1 MNDKNDMARV
11 DTEREARIDTEREA
25 RVDTEPGSVSTRADA
40 TQRVRILSKTVSDRI
55 AAGEVV
61 ERPAS
66 IVKELIEN
74 AIDAGATA
82 ISVEIREGGLQL
94 IRVGDNGSGMTRDD
108 AELSVERFATSKISS
123 ERDLQTARTLG
134 FRGEALPSIAAVSQ
148 FEMLTRDKDNV
159 QGTRIRIVDE
169 KKEID
174 VAGAPIGTLITA
186 RELFYNV
193 PARKKFL
200 KAPLRETELVT
211 KIVSQYALAYPR
223 IGFRLA
229 VDGKD
234 SLLAPPSSALERIG
248 AVWSREAAS
257 EMIAVEYDSFDLK
270 VRGFIS
276 KPSFARASRE
286 WQNFFVNGRPIR
298 SGLLAVMLERPYAGR
313 LPASELAKIRHPLAV
328 IHIELDPQYVD
339 VNVHPRKAEV
349 RFFQERSIYG
359 ATQQAV
365 EHALRDFPFTQN
377 AEGMEWP
384 FANVPESSFG
394 ALRET
399 QAEYRA
405 GTWRALGQ
413 IHNTY
418 LLAQT
423 PDGFVI
429 VDQHAAQEQIYFE
442 RLTGGGQET
451 AISTLQSPVIS
462 LMPNEALLVN
472 AHLDEYR
479 ALGIDVEPFGANTFR
494 VNALPN
500 FVKLSAREALDILV
514 MEHDKYRALEGEALR
529 DKLASKL
536 ACVSALKA
544 GDALTLEQQQNLL
557 NELLEIYSPATCPHG
572 RPTFVY
578 VTLEELER
586 RFLRS

>member
-1 MNDKNDMARV
+1 MSN
-11 DTEREARIDTEREA
+11 IH
-25 RVDTEPGSVSTRADA
+25 
-40 TQRVRILSKTVSDRI
+40 ILPKIVSDRI

-66 IVKELIEN
+66 IVKELLEN

-82 ISVEIREGGLQL
+82 ISVELREGGLQL
-94 IRVGDNGSGMTRDD
+94 IRVGDNGSGMTRAD

-123 ERDLQTARTLG
+123 ERDLQTVRTLG

-148 FEMLTRDKDNV
+148 FEMLTRDKDEI

-169 KKEID
+169 QKAIE
-174 VAGAPIGTLITA
+174 VAGAPIGTLVSA
-186 RELFYNV
+186 RELYYNV

-211 KIVSQYALAYPR
+211 KVVTQYALAYPH
-223 IGFRLA
+223 IAFRLA
-229 VDGKD
+229 VDGKE
-234 SLLAPPSSALERIG
+234 SLVAPPSFALERIG
-248 AVWSREAAS
+248 AVWGREAAN
-257 EMIAVEYDSFDLK
+257 EMLAVEYESVDLK
-270 VRGFIS
+270 IRGFIS

-313 LPASELAKIRHPLAV
+313 LPMNRHPLAA
-328 IHIELDPQYVD
+328 IRIELDPQYVD

-349 RFFQERSIYG
+349 RFFQERAIYG
-359 ATQQAV
+359 AVQQAV
-365 EHALRDFPFTQN
+365 ERALRDFPFLEWN
-377 AEGMEWP
+377 AMGNAAGYAAGNAAAGDAAVSVPYEWP
-384 FANVPESSFG
+384 FANVPESAFG
-394 ALRET
+394 ALREA

-429 VDQHAAQEQIYFE
+429 VDQHAAQEQIFFE
-442 RLTGGGQET
+442 RLTART
-451 AISTLQSPVIS
+451 AQDVTDENSTSQPSTPIT
-462 LMPNEALLVN
+462 LMPNEAARVN
-472 AHLDEYR
+472 AHVKEYR
-479 ALGIDVEPFGANTFR
+479 ALGVDIEPFGANTFR
-494 VNALPN
+494 VNALPE
-500 FVKLSAREALDILV
+500 FVKLSAREALDVLAL
-514 MEHDKYRALEGEALR
+514 EHAAYRALEGDALR

-557 NELLEIYSPATCPHG
+557 NELLQIYSPATCPHG
-572 RPTFVY
+572 RPTFVS
-578 VTLEELER
+578 VTLAELEQ
-586 RFLRS
+586 RFLRR

>member
-1 MNDKNDMARV
+1 MK
-11 DTEREARIDTEREA
+11 IH
-25 RVDTEPGSVSTRADA
+25 
-40 TQRVRILSKTVSDRI
+40 ILSQSVAERI

-66 IVKELIEN
+66 VVKELIEN

-82 ISVEIREGGLQL
+82 ISVEIREGGLQS

-108 AELSVERFATSKISS
+108 AALAVERFATSKITS
-123 ERDLQTARTLG
+123 ERDLQTVRTLG

-148 FEMLTRDKDNV
+148 FEMLTRAQKEL
-159 QGTRIRIVDE
+159 QGTRVRVVNG
-169 KKEID
+169 KTEIEI
-174 VAGAPIGTLITA
+174 AGAPIGTLVTA

-211 KIVSQYALAYPR
+211 KTVVTYALAYPN
-223 IGFRLA
+223 IGFRLL
-229 VDGKD
+229 VDGKE
-234 SLLAPPSSALERIG
+234 SLVAPASSLLERIG

-257 EMIAVEYDSFDLK
+257 EMMAVEYDSVDLR
-270 VRGFIS
+270 VRGLIS

-286 WQNFFVNGRPIR
+286 WQNFYVNGRPIR

-313 LPASELAKIRHPLAV
+313 LPENRHPLAV

-339 VNVHPRKAEV
+339 VNAHPRKAEV
-349 RFFQERSIYG
+349 RFFQERAIYG
-359 ATQQAV
+359 AVQQAV
-365 EHALRDFPFTQN
+365 KHALRDFPYGTDTAPFQ
-377 AEGMEWP
+377 EWP
-384 FANVPESSFG
+384 FANAPEVLFP
-394 ALRET
+394 ALRE
-399 QAEYRA
+399 AHGESRA
-405 GTWRALGQ
+405 WRALAQ
-413 IHNTY
+413 LHNTY

-429 VDQHAAQEQIYFE
+429 VDQHAAQEQVLFE
-442 RLTGGGQET
+442 KLTNERGKEGEGERGREEARERGRENPIT
-451 AISTLQSPVIS
+451 
-462 LMPNEALLVN
+462 LMPNEASLVS

-479 ALGIDVEPFGANTFR
+479 ALGMDLEPFGANTFR
-494 VNALPN
+494 VNALPS
-500 FVKLSAREALDILV
+500 FAKMSAREALDTLV
-514 MEHDKYRALEGEALR
+514 MEHEKYRALDGDALR

-536 ACVSALKA
+536 ACVSAIKA

-578 VTLEELER
+578 VTLEELEK
-586 RFLRS
+586 RFLRR

>member
-1 MNDKNDMARV
+1 MSGQH
-11 DTEREARIDTEREA
+11 IH
-25 RVDTEPGSVSTRADA
+25 
-40 TQRVRILSKTVSDRI
+40 ILEKTVADRI

-82 ISVEIREGGLQL
+82 ISVELREGGLQL

-108 AELSVERFATSKISS
+108 AVLSVERFATSKISR
-123 ERDLQTARTLG
+123 ETDLQHVRTLG

-148 FEMLTRDKDNV
+148 FELLTRARDEI
-159 QGTRIRIVDE
+159 QGTRVRIVDE
-169 KKEID
+169 KKDID
-174 VAGAPIGTLITA
+174 VAGAPIGTLITS

-211 KIVSQYALAYPR
+211 KVVVQYALAYPQ
-223 IGFRLA
+223 IGFRLL
-229 VDGKD
+229 VDGKE
-234 SLLAPPSSALERIG
+234 SLVAPASNALERIG
-248 AVWSREAAS
+248 AVWSREAAA
-257 EMIAVEYDSFDLK
+257 EMIAVEYDSLDLK

-276 KPSFARASRE
+276 KPSFARASRD

-313 LPASELAKIRHPLAV
+313 LPENRHPLAV

-359 ATQQAV
+359 AVQQAV
-365 EHALRDFPFTQN
+365 ERALRDFPITQT
-377 AEGMEWP
+377 ADGTEWP
-384 FANVPESSFG
+384 FANTPEATFG
-394 ALRET
+394 ALREG
-399 QAEYRA
+399 AGEYRA
-405 GTWRALGQ
+405 GTWRALAQ

-418 LLAQT
+418 LVAQT
-423 PDGFVI
+423 PNGFVI
-429 VDQHAAQEQIYFE
+429 VDQHAAQEQVFFE
-442 RLTGGGQET
+442 RLTAQGAGVGGRGSEEN
-451 AISTLQSPVIS
+451 SLPVPRPLSPVPIT
-462 LMPNEALLVN
+462 LMQNEASLVN
-472 AHLDEYR
+472 AHLDEYQT
-479 ALGIDVEPFGANTFR
+479 LGVEVEPFGANAFR
-494 VNALPN
+494 VNGLPD
-500 FVKLSAREALDILV
+500 FVKLSPREALNVLV
-514 MEHDKYRALEGEALR
+514 LEHDKYRALGDDSLR

-536 ACVSALKA
+536 ACVSAVKA
-544 GDALTLEQQQNLL
+544 GDALTLEQQQKLL
-557 NELLEIYSPATCPHG
+557 DDLLQIYSPATCPHG

-578 VTLEELER
+578 VTLDELER
-586 RFLRS
+586 RFLRR

>member
-1 MNDKNDMARV
+1 MK
-11 DTEREARIDTEREA
+11 IH
-25 RVDTEPGSVSTRADA
+25 
-40 TQRVRILSKTVSDRI
+40 ILSKTVSDRI

-82 ISVEIREGGLQL
+82 ISVELREGGLQS
-94 IRVGDNGSGMTRDD
+94 IRVGDNAYGMTRGD
-108 AELSVERFATSKISS
+108 AALAVERFATSKITS
-123 ERDLQTARTLG
+123 ERDLQTIRTLG

-148 FEMLTRDKDNV
+148 FEMLTRAQDEI
-159 QGTRIRIVDE
+159 QGTRVRVADN
-169 KKEID
+169 KTEIE
-174 VAGAPIGTLITA
+174 VAGAPVGTLVTA

-211 KIVSQYALAYPR
+211 KTVVNYALAYSH
-223 IGFRLA
+223 IGFRLL
-229 VDGKD
+229 VDGKE
-234 SLLAPPSSALERIG
+234 SLVAPQSTANVQGALARIG
-248 AVWSREAAS
+248 AVWSREAAG
-257 EMIAVEYDSFDLK
+257 EMIAVEYDSVDLR
-270 VRGFIS
+270 VRGYIS

-286 WQNFFVNGRPIR
+286 WQNFYVNGRPVR
-298 SGLLAVMLERPYAGR
+298 SGLLAVMLERPYAGK
-313 LPASELAKIRHPLAV
+313 LPENRHPLAV
-328 IHIELDPQYVD
+328 IQIELDPQYVD

-349 RFFQERSIYG
+349 RFFQERAIYG
-359 ATQQAV
+359 AVQQAV
-365 EHALRDFPFTQN
+365 ERALRDFPVTQIVP
-377 AEGMEWP
+377 GEWP
-384 FANVPESSFG
+384 FANTPEAIFP

-399 QAEYRA
+399 PGEYRA
-405 GTWRALGQ
+405 WCALGQ
-413 IHNTY
+413 AHNTY

-429 VDQHAAQEQIYFE
+429 VDQHAAQEQVFFE
-442 RLTGGGQET
+442 WLTSEERRKT
-451 AISTLQSPVIS
+451 NDENSSFVVRHSSSVT
-462 LMPNEALLVN
+462 LMPREAELVN
-472 AHLDEYR
+472 AHLEEYG
-479 ALGIDVEPFGANTFR
+479 AMGVEIEPFGANTFR
-494 VNALPN
+494 VNALPE
-500 FVKLSAREALDILV
+500 FVNMSERQVLDTLV
-514 MEHDKYRALEGEALR
+514 TEHEKYRALDGDALR

-544 GDALTLEQQQNLL
+544 GDALTLEQQQKLL

-586 RFLRS
+586 RFLRR

>member
-1 MNDKNDMARV
+1 MNKIHV
-11 DTEREARIDTEREA
+11 
-25 RVDTEPGSVSTRADA
+25 
-40 TQRVRILSKTVSDRI
+40 LSRTVADRI

-74 AIDAGATA
+74 AIDANATA
-82 ISVEIREGGLQL
+82 ISVEIRDGGLQI

-108 AELSVERFATSKISS
+108 AALAVERFATSKITS
-123 ERDLQTARTLG
+123 ERDLQTVRTLG

-148 FEMLTRDKDNV
+148 FEMLTRAQDEI
-159 QGTRIRIVDE
+159 QGTRVRVVDS
-169 KKEID
+169 KTEIES
-174 VAGAPIGTLITA
+174 AGAPIGTLVTA

-211 KIVSQYALAYPR
+211 KVVVNYALAYPQ
-223 IGFRLA
+223 IGFRLL
-229 VDGKD
+229 VDGKEF
-234 SLLAPPSSALERIG
+234 LLAPPSSALERIG
-248 AVWSREAAS
+248 AVWSREAAN
-257 EMIAVEYDSFDLK
+257 EMMAVEYDSVDLR

-286 WQNFFVNGRPIR
+286 WQNFYVNGRPIR

-313 LPASELAKIRHPLAV
+313 LPENRHPLAV
-328 IHIELDPQYVD
+328 IQIELDPQYVD

-349 RFFQERSIYG
+349 RFFQERAIYG
-359 ATQQAV
+359 AVQQAV
-365 EHALRDFPFTQN
+365 EHALRDFPMLPQ
-377 AEGMEWP
+377 EGSMEWP
-384 FANVPESSFG
+384 FANAPEATFP

-399 QAEYRA
+399 YGEYRA
-405 GTWRALGQ
+405 WRALGQ
-413 IHNTY
+413 VHNTY

-429 VDQHAAQEQIYFE
+429 VDQHAAQEQVFFE
-442 RLTGGGQET
+442 KLTTENSNQWSV
-451 AISTLQSPVIS
+451 ISHQSQIIS
-462 LMPNEALLVN
+462 LMPNEATLVN

-479 ALGIDVEPFGANTFR
+479 ALGVAIESFGANTFR
-494 VNALPN
+494 VNGLPG
-500 FVKLSAREALDILV
+500 FVKMSGRQVLDMLV
-514 MEHDKYRALEGEALR
+514 VEHDKYRALEGDALR

-536 ACVSALKA
+536 ACVSAIKA
-544 GDALTLEQQQNLL
+544 GDALTLEQQQTLL
-557 NELLEIYSPATCPHG
+557 DELLEIYSPATCPHG

-586 RFLRS
+586 RFLRR

>member
-1 MNDKNDMARV
+1 MK
-11 DTEREARIDTEREA
+11 IH
-25 RVDTEPGSVSTRADA
+25 
-40 TQRVRILSKTVSDRI
+40 ILSKAVAERI

-82 ISVEIREGGLQL
+82 ISVEIREGGLQS
-94 IRVGDNGSGMTRDD
+94 IRVGDNGGGMTRDD
-108 AELSVERFATSKISS
+108 AALAVERFATSKITS
-123 ERDLQTARTLG
+123 ERDLQTVRTLG

-148 FEMLTRDKDNV
+148 FEMLTRAQDEI
-159 QGTRIRIVDE
+159 QGTRVRVVDG
-169 KKEID
+169 KTEIEI
-174 VAGAPIGTLITA
+174 AGAPIGTLVTA

-211 KIVSQYALAYPR
+211 KTVATYALAYPH
-223 IGFRLA
+223 IGFRLL
-229 VDGKD
+229 VDGKE
-234 SLLAPPSSALERIG
+234 SLVAPAASPLERIG
-248 AVWSREAAS
+248 AVWGREAAR
-257 EMIAVEYDSFDLK
+257 EMRAVEYDSLDLR

-276 KPSFARASRE
+276 KPTFARASRD
-286 WQNFFVNGRPIR
+286 WQNFYVNGRPIR

-313 LPASELAKIRHPLAV
+313 LAENRHPLAV

-349 RFFQERSIYG
+349 RFFQERAIYG
-359 ATQQAV
+359 AVQQAV
-365 EHALRDFPFTQN
+365 EHALRDFPAAQSS
-377 AEGMEWP
+377 ADASGWP
-384 FANVPESSFG
+384 FANAPEAMFP
-394 ALRET
+394 ALREA
-399 QAEYRA
+399 QGEYRA
-405 GTWRALGQ
+405 WRALAQ
-413 IHNTY
+413 LHKTY

-429 VDQHAAQEQIYFE
+429 VDQHAAQEQVLFE
-442 RLTGGGQET
+442 KLTNQRESEGGSERARENPIT
-451 AISTLQSPVIS
+451 
-462 LMPNEALLVN
+462 LMPNEASLVSV
-472 AHLDEYR
+472 HLEEYR
-479 ALGIDVEPFGANTFR
+479 ALGVDVELFGANTFR
-494 VNALPN
+494 VNALPS
-500 FVKLSAREALDILV
+500 FAKMSAREILDALV
-514 MEHDKYRALEGEALR
+514 REHEKYRVLDGDALR

-536 ACVSALKA
+536 ACVSAIKA
-544 GDALTLEQQQNLL
+544 GDALTLEEQQNLL

-586 RFLRS
+586 RFLRR

>member
-1 MNDKNDMARV
+1 MAH
-11 DTEREARIDTEREA
+11 IH
-25 RVDTEPGSVSTRADA
+25 
-40 TQRVRILSKTVSDRI
+40 ILSKTVSDRI

-82 ISVEIREGGLQL
+82 ISVEIREGGLQM
-94 IRVGDNGSGMTRDD
+94 IRVGDNGSGMTRED
-108 AELSVERFATSKISS
+108 AELSVERFATSKITS
-123 ERDLQTARTLG
+123 ERDLQTVRTLG

-148 FEMLTRDKDNV
+148 FEMLTRAKENV

-169 KKEID
+169 KKVID
-174 VAGAPIGTLITA
+174 IAGAPIGTLITA

-211 KIVSQYALAYPR
+211 KVVSQYALCYPN

-234 SLLAPPSSALERIG
+234 SLLAPPSSPLERIG

-257 EMIAVEYDSFDLK
+257 EMLAVEYDSFDLR

-276 KPSFARASRE
+276 KPSFARASRD

-313 LPASELAKIRHPLAV
+313 LPPNRHPLAV

-359 ATQQAV
+359 AVQQAV
-365 EHALRDFPFTQN
+365 EHALRDFPFEYGN
-377 AEGMEWP
+377 AAASVPYEWP
-384 FANVPESSFG
+384 FSNVPESSFG
-394 ALRET
+394 VLRES

-429 VDQHAAQEQIYFE
+429 VDQHAAEEQIFFE
-442 RLTGGGQET
+442 WLTHGGEKGNQGNGGNT
-451 AISTLQSPVIS
+451 GVVN
-462 LMPNEALLVN
+462 LMAREAELVN

-479 ALGIDVEPFGANTFR
+479 ELGIDVEPFGTNTFR
-494 VNALPN
+494 VNALPK
-500 FVKLSAREALDILV
+500 FVRLSAREVLDVLV
-514 MEHDKYRALEGEALR
+514 MEHGNYRALEGDALR

-557 NELLEIYSPATCPHG
+557 NELLQIYSPATCPHG

-586 RFLRS
+586 RFLRR

>member
-1 MNDKNDMARV
+1 MSKIHV
-11 DTEREARIDTEREA
+11 
-25 RVDTEPGSVSTRADA
+25 
-40 TQRVRILSKTVSDRI
+40 LSKSVADRI

-82 ISVEIREGGLQL
+82 ISVEIREGGLQI

-108 AELSVERFATSKISS
+108 AALAVERFATSKITS
-123 ERDLQTARTLG
+123 ERDLQTVRTLG

-148 FEMLTRDKDNV
+148 FEMLTRAKDEI
-159 QGTRIRIVDE
+159 QGTRVRVVDG
-169 KKEID
+169 KTDIEI
-174 VAGAPIGTLITA
+174 AGAPIGTLVTA

-211 KIVSQYALAYPR
+211 KTVVNYALAYPQ
-223 IGFRLA
+223 IGFRLL
-229 VDGKD
+229 VDGKE
-234 SLLAPPSSALERIG
+234 SLVAPASTPLERIG

-257 EMIAVEYDSFDLK
+257 EMIAVEYDSVDLR

-286 WQNFFVNGRPIR
+286 WIHFYANGRPIR
-298 SGLLAVMLERPYAGR
+298 SGLLVVMLERPYAGR
-313 LPASELAKIRHPLAV
+313 IGRADKFPLSFVGAPPPNRHPLAV
-328 IHIELDPQYVD
+328 IRIELDPQFVD

-349 RFFQERSIYG
+349 RFFQERAIYG
-359 ATQQAV
+359 AVQQAV
-365 EHALRDFPFTQN
+365 EHALRDFPITQI
-377 AEGMEWP
+377 AEGAGEWP
-384 FANVPESSFG
+384 FANTPEATFP
-394 ALRET
+394 ALRE
-399 QAEYRA
+399 APGEYRA

-429 VDQHAAQEQIYFE
+429 VDQHAAQEQIFFE
-442 RLTGGGQET
+442 RLTGERERDGEIERGSENPV
-451 AISTLQSPVIS
+451 TLFPR
-462 LMPNEALLVN
+462 EAELVN
-472 AHLDEYR
+472 AHLEEYR
-479 ALGIDVEPFGANTFR
+479 ALGVEIEPFGANTFR
-494 VNALPN
+494 VNALPD
-500 FVKLSAREALDILV
+500 FVKLSARHVLDTLV
-514 MEHDKYRALEGEALR
+514 VEHDKYRALEGDALR

-544 GDALTLEQQQNLL
+544 GDALTLEQQQQLL

-586 RFLRS
+586 RFLRR

>member
-1 MNDKNDMARV
+1 MTK
-11 DTEREARIDTEREA
+11 I
-25 RVDTEPGSVSTRADA
+25 
-40 TQRVRILSKTVSDRI
+40 QILSKTVSDRI

-82 ISVEIREGGLQL
+82 ISVEIREGGLQS

-108 AELSVERFATSKISS
+108 AALAVERFATSKITS
-123 ERDLQTARTLG
+123 ERDLQTVRTFG

-159 QGTRIRIVDE
+159 QGTRVRVVDG
-169 KKEID
+169 KTEIEI
-174 VAGAPIGTLITA
+174 AGAPIGTLVTA

-211 KIVSQYALAYPR
+211 KVMTQYALAYPN
-223 IGFRLA
+223 IGFRLL
-229 VDGKD
+229 VDGKE
-234 SLLAPPSSALERIG
+234 SLVAPASNALERIG

-257 EMIAVEYDSFDLK
+257 EMIAVEYDSVDLR

-276 KPSFARASRE
+276 KPSLARASRDR
-286 WQNFFVNGRPIR
+286 QNFYVNGRPIR

-313 LPASELAKIRHPLAV
+313 LPENRHPLAV
-328 IHIELDPQYVD
+328 IHIELDPQFVD

-349 RFFQERSIYG
+349 RFFQERAIYG
-359 ATQQAV
+359 AVQQAV
-365 EHALRDFPFTQN
+365 ERALRDFPFTQN
-377 AEGMEWP
+377 AEAAGEWP
-384 FANVPESSFG
+384 FANTPEATFP

-399 QAEYRA
+399 YGEYRA
-405 GTWRALGQ
+405 WHALGQ
-413 IHNTY
+413 VHNTY

-429 VDQHAAQEQIYFE
+429 VDQHAAQEQVFFE
-442 RLTGGGQET
+442 KLTTDDRPQT
-451 AISTLQSPVIS
+451 AYDVVSRPSSVVS
-462 LMPNEALLVN
+462 LLPREAELVN
-472 AHLDEYR
+472 AHLEEYG
-479 ALGIDVEPFGANTFR
+479 ALGVEVEPFGANTFR
-494 VNALPN
+494 VNALPS
-500 FVKLSAREALDILV
+500 FVKLSARAVLDTLV
-514 MEHDKYRALEGEALR
+514 PEHEKYRALDGDALR

-536 ACVSALKA
+536 ACVSAIKA
-544 GDALTLEQQQNLL
+544 GDALTLEQQQTLL
-557 NELLEIYSPATCPHG
+557 EELLEIYSPATCPHG

-586 RFLRS
+586 RFLRR

>member
-1 MNDKNDMARV
+1 MTTNK
-11 DTEREARIDTEREA
+11 IHL
-25 RVDTEPGSVSTRADA
+25 
-40 TQRVRILSKTVSDRI
+40 LSKTVSDRI

-82 ISVEIREGGLQL
+82 ISVEIRQGGLEL
-94 IRVGDNGSGMTRDD
+94 IRVGDNGSGMPRED
-108 AELSVERFATSKISS
+108 AELAVERFATSKITN
-123 ERDLQTARTLG
+123 ETDLSKVRTLG

-148 FEMLTRDKDNV
+148 FEVLTRSKENV
-159 QGTRIRIVDE
+159 QGTRVRVVDDA
-169 KKEID
+169 KSAD
-174 VAGAPIGTLITA
+174 VAGAPIGTLVTA

-211 KIVSQYALAYPR
+211 KVVVQYALAYPN

-234 SLLAPPSSALERIG
+234 SLVASASTPLERIA
-248 AVWSREAAS
+248 AVWSREAAA

-276 KPSFARASRE
+276 KPTFARASRE

-313 LPASELAKIRHPLAV
+313 LPENRHPLAV

-359 ATQQAV
+359 AVQQAV
-365 EHALRDFPFTQN
+365 EGALRDFPITQTPD
-377 AEGMEWP
+377 GGEWP
-384 FANVPESSFG
+384 FLGTPEAQFG
-394 ALRET
+394 ALRES
-399 QAEYRA
+399 AGEYRT

-413 IHNTY
+413 VHNTY

-423 PDGFVI
+423 PDGFAI
-429 VDQHAAQEQIYFE
+429 VDQHAAQEQVFFE
-442 RLTGGGQET
+442 MLTNDERRT
-451 AISTLQSPVIS
+451 TDDKSTDVSVVRPPSTVT
-462 LMPNEALLVN
+462 LMPNEAALVS
-472 AHLDEYR
+472 AHLEEYQE
-479 ALGIDVEPFGANTFR
+479 LGIDIEPFGANTFR
-494 VNALPN
+494 VNAMPELVTLPP
-500 FVKLSAREALDILV
+500 REAMAVLV
-514 MEHDKYRALEGEALR
+514 TEQDKYGSLEGDALR

-544 GDALTLEQQQNLL
+544 GDALNLGQQQDLL
-557 NELLEIYSPATCPHG
+557 DELLKIYSPQTCPHG
-572 RPTFVY
+572 RPTFIY
-578 VTLEELER
+578 VTLEELEK
-586 RFLRS
+586 RFLRR

>member
-1 MNDKNDMARV
+1 MK
-11 DTEREARIDTEREA
+11 IH
-25 RVDTEPGSVSTRADA
+25 
-40 TQRVRILSKTVSDRI
+40 ILSRTVADRI

-74 AIDAGATA
+74 AIDANATA
-82 ISVEIREGGLQL
+82 LSVEIREGGLQI
-94 IRVGDNGSGMTRDD
+94 IRVGDNGSGMARDD
-108 AELSVERFATSKISS
+108 AALAVERFATSKITS
-123 ERDLQTARTLG
+123 ERDLQTVRTLG

-148 FEMLTRDKDNV
+148 FEMLTRAKDEV
-159 QGTRIRIVDE
+159 QGTRVRVVDG
-169 KKEID
+169 KTEIEI
-174 VAGAPIGTLITA
+174 AGAPIGTLVTA

-211 KIVSQYALAYPR
+211 KTVVNYALAYPH
-223 IGFRLA
+223 IGFRLL
-229 VDGKD
+229 VDGKEG
-234 SLLAPPSSALERIG
+234 LVAPAATPLERIG
-248 AVWSREAAS
+248 SVWSREAAS
-257 EMIAVEYDSFDLK
+257 EMIAMEYDSVDLR

-313 LPASELAKIRHPLAV
+313 LPENRHPLAV
-328 IHIELDPQYVD
+328 IQIELDPQFVD

-349 RFFQERSIYG
+349 RFFQERAIYG
-359 ATQQAV
+359 AVQQVV
-365 EHALRDFPFTQN
+365 EHALRDFPMLPP
-377 AEGMEWP
+377 EGATEWP
-384 FANVPESSFG
+384 FANAPEATFPS
-394 ALRET
+394 LREA
-399 QAEYRA
+399 QMEYRA
-405 GTWRALGQ
+405 WRALGQ

-423 PDGFVI
+423 SDGFVI
-429 VDQHAAQEQIYFE
+429 VDQHAAQEQIFFE
-442 RLTGGGQET
+442 WGTGDRGQGT
-451 AISTLQSPVIS
+451 AVSTLQSPVIS
-462 LMPNEALLVN
+462 LMPNEAALVN
-472 AHLDEYR
+472 AHLDAYR
-479 ALGIDVEPFGANTFR
+479 ALGIELESFGAHTFR
-494 VNALPN
+494 MNALPS
-500 FVKLSAREALDILV
+500 FVKLSERQVLDTLVREH
-514 MEHDKYRALEGEALR
+514 EKYRALEGDALR

-586 RFLRS
+586 RFLRR

>member
-1 MNDKNDMARV
+1 MNDKNDAKRV
-11 DTEREARIDTEREA
+11 DTREA
-25 RVDTEPGSVSTRADA
+25 RVDTEPGSVSTRA
-40 TQRVRILSKTVSDRI
+40 VHILSKTVSDRI

-94 IRVGDNGSGMTRDD
+94 IRVGDNGGGMTRAD

-123 ERDLQTARTLG
+123 ERDLQTVRTLG

-169 KKEID
+169 KKELD

-186 RELFYNV
+186 RELFYNL

-211 KIVSQYALAYPR
+211 KIVSQYALAYPN

-234 SLLAPPSSALERIG
+234 SLLAPPATPLERIG

-276 KPSFARASRE
+276 KPSFARASRD

-313 LPASELAKIRHPLAV
+313 LPVNRHPLAV

-377 AEGMEWP
+377 AEGIEWP
-384 FANVPESSFG
+384 FSNMPESSFG

-442 RLTGGGQET
+442 KLTADGGPQAT
-451 AISTLQSPVIS
+451 VSNLQSLVIS
-462 LMPNEALLVN
+462 LMPNEAALVN
-472 AHLDEYR
+472 AHRDEYR
-479 ALGIDVEPFGANTFR
+479 ALGVDVEPFGANTFR
-494 VNALPN
+494 VNALPS
-500 FVKLSAREALDILV
+500 FVKLAAREALDVLAL
-514 MEHDKYRALEGEALR
+514 EHEKYRALEGDALR

-557 NELLEIYSPATCPHG
+557 NGLLEIYLPATCPHG

-586 RFLRS
+586 RFLRR

>member
-1 MNDKNDMARV
+1 MTK
-11 DTEREARIDTEREA
+11 I
-25 RVDTEPGSVSTRADA
+25 
-40 TQRVRILSKTVSDRI
+40 QILSKTVSDRI

-74 AIDAGATA
+74 AIDAGASA
-82 ISVEIREGGLQL
+82 IAVEIREGGLQS

-108 AELSVERFATSKISS
+108 AALAVERFATSKITS
-123 ERDLQTARTLG
+123 ERDLQMIRTLG

-148 FEMLTRDKDNV
+148 FEMLTRAKDEI
-159 QGTRIRIVDE
+159 QGTRVRVVDG
-169 KKEID
+169 KTEIK
-174 VAGAPIGTLITA
+174 VAGAPIGTLVTA

-211 KIVSQYALAYPR
+211 KTVTNYALAYPQ
-223 IGFRLA
+223 IGFRLL
-229 VDGKD
+229 VDGKEN
-234 SLLAPPSSALERIG
+234 LVAPASSPLERIG

-257 EMIAVEYDSFDLK
+257 EMIAVEYDSVDLR

-276 KPSFARASRE
+276 KPSLARASRE
-286 WQNFFVNGRPIR
+286 WQNFYVNGRPIR

-313 LPASELAKIRHPLAV
+313 LPENRHPLAV
-328 IHIELDPQYVD
+328 IQIELDPQFVD

-349 RFFQERSIYG
+349 RFFQERAIYG
-359 ATQQAV
+359 AVQQAV
-365 EHALRDFPFTQN
+365 EHTLRDFPFAQN
-377 AEGMEWP
+377 AEGAGEWP
-384 FANVPESSFG
+384 FANTPEATFP

-399 QAEYRA
+399 YGAYRA
-405 GTWRALGQ
+405 WRALGQ
-413 IHNTY
+413 VHNTY

-429 VDQHAAQEQIYFE
+429 VDQHAAQEQVFFE
-442 RLTGGGQET
+442 WVTGDRGQVT
-451 AISTLQSPVIS
+451 SISSLQSPVIS
-462 LMPNEALLVN
+462 LMPNEASLVN
-472 AHLDEYR
+472 AHLDEYN
-479 ALGIDVEPFGANTFR
+479 ALGVEIEPFGANTFR
-494 VNALPN
+494 IQTLPS
-500 FVKLSAREALDILV
+500 FVKMSERQVLDTLV
-514 MEHDKYRALEGEALR
+514 MEHEKYRALDGDALR

-536 ACVSALKA
+536 ACVSAIKA

-557 NELLEIYSPATCPHG
+557 DELLEIYSPATCPHG

-586 RFLRS
+586 RFLRW

>member
-1 MNDKNDMARV
+1 MAK
-11 DTEREARIDTEREA
+11 IH
-25 RVDTEPGSVSTRADA
+25 
-40 TQRVRILSKTVSDRI
+40 ILSKTVSDRI

-66 IVKELIEN
+66 IVKELLEN

-94 IRVGDNGSGMTRDD
+94 IRVGDNGSGMTRED

-123 ERDLQTARTLG
+123 ERDLQTVRTLG

-169 KKEID
+169 KKELD

-211 KIVSQYALAYPR
+211 KVVTQYALAYPH

-257 EMIAVEYDSFDLK
+257 EMLAVEYDSFDLK

-276 KPSFARASRE
+276 KPSFARASRD

-313 LPASELAKIRHPLAV
+313 LPPNRHPLAV
-328 IHIELDPQYVD
+328 IYIELDPQYVD

-349 RFFQERSIYG
+349 RFMQERSIYG
-359 ATQQAV
+359 AVQHAV
-365 EHALRDFPFTQN
+365 EHTLRDFPITQN
-377 AEGMEWP
+377 ADGIEWP

-418 LLAQT
+418 LLAHT
-423 PDGFVI
+423 PDGFAI

-442 RLTGGGQET
+442 RLTSWEEMGNEGNQGVVNLMARET
-451 AISTLQSPVIS
+451 
-462 LMPNEALLVN
+462 ELVN

-479 ALGIDVEPFGANTFR
+479 ALGVEVEPFGANTFR
-494 VNALPN
+494 VNTLPG
-500 FVKLSAREALDILV
+500 FVKLSAREVLDVLV
-514 MEHDKYRALEGEALR
+514 TEHQRYSALEGDALR

-557 NELLEIYSPATCPHG
+557 NELLQIYSPATCPHG

-586 RFLRS
+586 RFLRR

>member
-1 MNDKNDMARV
+1 MSNLK
-11 DTEREARIDTEREA
+11 IH
-25 RVDTEPGSVSTRADA
+25 
-40 TQRVRILSKTVSDRI
+40 ILSKTVSDRI

-66 IVKELIEN
+66 IVKELVEN

-94 IRVGDNGSGMTRDD
+94 IRVGDNGGGMTRAD

-123 ERDLQTARTLG
+123 ERDLQTVRTLG

-148 FEMLTRDKDNV
+148 FEMLTRDKENM
-159 QGTRIRIVDE
+159 QGTRIRIVDGR
-169 KKEID
+169 KELD

-211 KIVSQYALAYPR
+211 KIVSQYALAYPH
-223 IGFRLA
+223 IAFRLA

-270 VRGFIS
+270 VRGFVS

-313 LPASELAKIRHPLAV
+313 LPASELAKTRHPLAV

-349 RFFQERSIYG
+349 RFMQERSIYG
-359 ATQQAV
+359 AVQQAV
-365 EHALRDFPFTQN
+365 EHTLRDFPITQN
-377 AEGMEWP
+377 AAGMEWP
-384 FANVPESSFG
+384 FSNVPESSFG
-394 ALRET
+394 ALREA

-418 LLAQT
+418 LFAQT

-442 RLTGGGQET
+442 WGTGGGGQGT
-451 AISTLQSPVIS
+451 AISSLQSPPIS
-462 LMPNEALLVN
+462 LMPNEAALVS

-479 ALGIDVEPFGANTFR
+479 ALGIEVEPFGANAFR
-494 VNALPN
+494 VNALPG
-500 FVKLSAREALDILV
+500 FVKLSAREVMDILV
-514 MEHDKYRALEGEALR
+514 MEHDKYRALEGDALR

-586 RFLRS
+586 RFLRR

>member
-1 MNDKNDMARV
+1 M
-11 DTEREARIDTEREA
+11 
-25 RVDTEPGSVSTRADA
+25 STN
-40 TQRVRILSKTVSDRI
+40 QIHILSKTVADRI

-66 IVKELIEN
+66 IVKELVEN
-74 AIDAGATA
+74 AIDAGANA
-82 ISVEIREGGLQL
+82 ISVEIREGGLHL
-94 IRVGDNGSGMTRDD
+94 IRVGDNGSGMTRAD
-108 AELSVERFATSKISS
+108 AELSVERFATSKISA
-123 ERDLQTARTLG
+123 ETDLQKIRTLG

-148 FEMLTRDKDNV
+148 FEMLTRAKDEI
-159 QGTRIRIVDE
+159 QGTRIRVVDE
-169 KKEID
+169 KKQAD
-174 VAGAPIGTLITA
+174 VAGAPVGTLVTA
-186 RELFYNV
+186 HELFYNI

-200 KAPLRETELVT
+200 KAPLRETELVL
-211 KIVSQYALAYPR
+211 KVVSQYALAYPQ

-234 SLLAPPSSALERIG
+234 SLLAPPATPLERIG

-313 LPASELAKIRHPLAV
+313 LPASELAKTRHPLAV

-359 ATQQAV
+359 AVQQAV
-365 EHALRDFPFTQN
+365 EHGLRDFPITPN
-377 AEGMEWP
+377 ADATEWP
-384 FANVPESSFG
+384 FANTPEAAFD
-394 ALRET
+394 AVREA
-399 QAEYRA
+399 QADYRT

-418 LLAQT
+418 LVAQT

-429 VDQHAAQEQIYFE
+429 VDQHAAQEQVFFE
-442 RLTGGGQET
+442 RLTAASGNPAVLSGN
-451 AISTLQSPVIS
+451 QSPVIP
-462 LMPNEALLVN
+462 LMANEASLVN
-472 AHLDEYR
+472 AHLAEYR
-479 ALGIDVEPFGANTFR
+479 ELGVDLEPFGANTFR
-494 VNALPN
+494 LHGLSE
-500 FVKLSAREALDILV
+500 FVKLPARQAIDVLV
-514 MEHDKYRALEGEALR
+514 TEHERYRALEGDALR

-544 GDALTLEQQQNLL
+544 GDALTLEQQQ
-557 NELLEIYSPATCPHG
+557 ELLDELLRIYSPATCPHG

-578 VTLEELER
+578 VTLPELER
-586 RFLRS
+586 RFLRR

>member
-1 MNDKNDMARV
+1 M
-11 DTEREARIDTEREA
+11 THIH
-25 RVDTEPGSVSTRADA
+25 
-40 TQRVRILSKTVSDRI
+40 ILSKTVSDRI

-66 IVKELIEN
+66 IVKELVEN

-82 ISVEIREGGLQL
+82 ISVEIREGGLQM
-94 IRVGDNGSGMTRDD
+94 IRVGDNGSGMTRAD

-123 ERDLQTARTLG
+123 ERDLQTVRTLG

-169 KKEID
+169 NKEMD

-211 KIVSQYALAYPR
+211 KIVSQYALAYPS

-234 SLLAPPSSALERIG
+234 SLLAPPSSPLERIG

-257 EMIAVEYDSFDLK
+257 EMIVVEYDSFDLK

-313 LPASELAKIRHPLAV
+313 LPVNRHPLAA

-377 AEGMEWP
+377 AEGIEWP
-384 FANVPESSFG
+384 FSNMPESSFG

-442 RLTGGGQET
+442 KLTADGGPQAT
-451 AISTLQSPVIS
+451 VSNLQSLVIS
-462 LMPNEALLVN
+462 LMPNEAALVN
-472 AHLDEYR
+472 AHRDEYR
-479 ALGIDVEPFGANTFR
+479 ALGVDVEPFGANAFR
-494 VNALPN
+494 VHTLPS
-500 FVKLSAREALDILV
+500 FVKLSAREALDVLAL
-514 MEHDKYRALEGEALR
+514 EHAKYRALEGDALR

-586 RFLRS
+586 RFLRR

>member
-1 MNDKNDMARV
+1 MSG
-11 DTEREARIDTEREA
+11 IH
-25 RVDTEPGSVSTRADA
+25 
-40 TQRVRILSKTVSDRI
+40 ILAKTVADRI

-66 IVKELIEN
+66 IVKELVEN

-82 ISVEIREGGLQL
+82 ISVEIREGGLQM
-94 IRVGDNGSGMTRDD
+94 IRVGDNGSGMARAD
-108 AELSVERFATSKISS
+108 AELSVERFATSKIAS
-123 ERDLQTARTLG
+123 ETDLAKIRTLG

-148 FEMLTRDKDNV
+148 FELLTRDRDNV
-159 QGTRIRIVDE
+159 QGTRVRIVDE
-169 KKEID
+169 TKEMD
-174 VAGAPIGTLITA
+174 VAGAPVGTLVTA

-211 KIVSQYALAYPR
+211 KTVAQYALCYPN
-223 IGFRLA
+223 IGFRLV

-234 SLLAPPSSALERIG
+234 SLVAPAATALERIG
-248 AVWSREAAS
+248 TVWSREAAS

-276 KPSFARASRE
+276 KPTFARASRD

-298 SGLLAVMLERPYAGR
+298 SGLLAVMLERPYEGR
-313 LPASELAKIRHPLAV
+313 LPPNRHPLAV
-328 IHIELDPQYVD
+328 IHVELDPQYVD

-359 ATQQAV
+359 AVQQAV
-365 EHALRDFPFTQN
+365 EHALRDFPITQM
-377 AEGMEWP
+377 ADGTEWP
-384 FANVPESSFG
+384 FANMPETSFG
-394 ALRET
+394 ALREG
-399 QAEYRA
+399 QSEYRA

-423 PDGFVI
+423 PDGFAI
-429 VDQHAAQEQIYFE
+429 IDQHAAQEQIFFE
-442 RLTGGGQET
+442 RLTSDGGRQT
-451 AISTLQSPVIS
+451 ADDRRQTMDNSLQSPVPSPHSAIIT
-462 LMPNEALLVN
+462 LMPNEAALVN

-479 ALGIDVEPFGANTFR
+479 ALGVEVEPFGANAFR
-494 VNALPN
+494 VNGLPE
-500 FVKLSAREALDILV
+500 FVKLSSREALDVLV
-514 MEHDKYRALEGEALR
+514 QEQDKYRALDGDALR
-529 DKLASKL
+529 DKLSSKL
-536 ACVSALKA
+536 ACVSAIKA
-544 GDALTLEQQQNLL
+544 GDALTLEQQQTLL

-572 RPTFVY
+572 RPTFIY
-578 VTLEELER
+578 VTLEELEK
-586 RFLRS
+586 RFLRR